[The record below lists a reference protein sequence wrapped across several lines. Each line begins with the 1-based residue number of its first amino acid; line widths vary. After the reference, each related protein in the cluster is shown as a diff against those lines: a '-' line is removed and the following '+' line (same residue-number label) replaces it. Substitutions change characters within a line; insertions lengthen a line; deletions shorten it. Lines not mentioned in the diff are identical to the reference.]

1 MSVLLALWRRE
12 LASFFL
18 SPIAYVMAMFFLIV
32 EGFSFWYL
40 ASALAM
46 GSSEVTV
53 MSQFFGTLFFWI
65 PFFFIVPVLTMR
77 LFAEEK
83 RSQTIETLLTAPVTD
98 LQVVLSKYLGVLSF
112 YICMWLPTI
121 SYAFI
126 LAAFSSETAPID
138 FGPMLGG
145 YLAALLI
152 GMFYL
157 AVGLLCSAL
166 TRNQV
171 VSAIICFAF
180 MFVVFFAG
188 LLHPYVQ
195 NEAVKEVCTFGS
207 SVMHML
213 EFSRGAVDTRPILLY
228 VSGTLLVLFGVLRVL
243 ETRKW

>member
-1 MSVLLALWRRE
+1 MFFALWRRE

-18 SPIAYVMAMFFLIV
+18 SPIAYFMAIFFLIV

-53 MSQFFGTLFFWI
+53 MSQFFGTVFFWI
-65 PFFFIVPVLTMR
+65 PFLFVVPVLTMR

-83 RSQTIETLLTAPVTD
+83 RTQTIEMLLTAPVTD
-98 LQVVLSKYLGVLSF
+98 LQVVVAKYLGVFSF
-112 YICMWLPTI
+112 YICMWLPTL
-121 SYAFI
+121 SYAYI
-126 LAAFSSETAPID
+126 LRVFSSETAPID

-145 YLAALLI
+145 YLAAFLI

-157 AVGLLCSAL
+157 SVGLFCSAL
-166 TRNQV
+166 TREQIV
-171 VSAIICFAF
+171 AAIMCFAV
-180 MFVVFFAG
+180 MFVMFFVG

-195 NEAVKEVCTFGS
+195 SDAVKEVCTYGS
-207 SVMHML
+207 PFIHML
-213 EFSRGAVDTRPILLY
+213 DFSRGAVDTRPIVFY
-228 VSGTLLVLFGVLRVL
+228 VSGTILVLFFVHQAL